1 MKVGGKTIIQSSTKG
16 LKTSKKANL
25 ENLLNSFAAL
35 HILNLVYVIS
45 LEEKLVP
52 IYDTVLIQ
60 ANALRD
66 YPFFQVRGSEVIRYS
81 QFKTKVLWLGQTS

>member
-1 MKVGGKTIIQSSTKG
+1 M
-16 LKTSKKANL
+16 KTSKKANL

-66 YPFFQVRGSEVIRYS
+66 YPFFQVRGSEVIRYVGGGGDFYGCYLS
-81 QFKTKVLWLGQTS
+81 NKHIYSEN